1 MTGRTSFRDLLFV
14 KDSQLRN
21 WLPSIRGMIWVS
33 CLKQFCDGW
42 AFAESVICHFSSNHQ
57 WGINHY
63 SLLVAKKIQYI
74 AHFSILYRGWKH
86 QIMLPKKRLLAE
98 SRQHCFWTKWPKMPT
113 LNLQTVW
120 KCNFCMIWAGRC
132 PKEELVSRVCQNTNL
147 FSSCHGVWAKWE
159 DRKFGENTNWQTRVM
174 MEELCSFSSAVW
186 AISQR
191 SYITLLHISFWMLVS
206 YLRAVFWQE
215 ECSHRKSSDCDEPH
229 EPPAALP
236 CHYGQTNR
244 RDGEQSCHV
253 LL

>member
-159 DRKFGENTNWQTRVM
+159 DRKFGENTKLADTCDDGRALFFFFCGLSHQPTVIHNSIAHFILNVG
-174 MEELCSFSSAVW
+174 L
-186 AISQR
+186 ISESCFQ
-191 SYITLLHISFWMLVS
+191 SKG
-206 YLRAVFWQE
+206 VF
-215 ECSHRKSSDCDEPH
+215 P
-229 EPPAALP
+229 
-236 CHYGQTNR
+236 
-244 RDGEQSCHV
+244 
-253 LL
+253 

>member
-1 MTGRTSFRDLLFV
+1 MTARTSFRDLLFV

-33 CLKQFCDGW
+33 CLQQFST
-42 AFAESVICHFSSNHQ
+42 SVMNKHLLNQLSVSALL
-57 WGINHY
+57 INEVIIIQY
-63 SLLVAKKIQYI
+63 SLLVSKKIQYI
-74 AHFSILYRGWKH
+74 AHFSILHRGWKH
-86 QIMLPKKRLLAE
+86 QIMWPKKRLLAE

-159 DRKFGENTNWQTRVM
+159 DRKFGENINWQTRVM

-206 YLRAVFWQE
+206 YLKAVFRPIYRQSELRMNCWWTLNEFQ
-215 ECSHRKSSDCDEPH
+215 H
-229 EPPAALP
+229 EFPV
-236 CHYGQTNR
+236 NF
-244 RDGEQSCHV
+244 
-253 LL
+253 